1 MEVRAIIKQ
10 RLFFPC
16 PLICTLS
23 QQMATAYKYGIL
35 RYSILQDKPF
45 IDPRKKR
52 EIQETAEKK
61 V

>member
-1 MEVRAIIKQ
+1 
-10 RLFFPC
+10 
-16 PLICTLS
+16 
-23 QQMATAYKYGIL
+23 MATAYKYGIL